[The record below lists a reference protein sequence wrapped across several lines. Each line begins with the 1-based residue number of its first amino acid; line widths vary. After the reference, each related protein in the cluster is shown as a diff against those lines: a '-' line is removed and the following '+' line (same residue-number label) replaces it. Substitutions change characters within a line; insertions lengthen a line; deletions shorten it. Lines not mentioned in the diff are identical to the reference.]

1 MKISN
6 KLIVAT
12 LLLTIIALFIY
23 DEMLKTEYVTGRYKD
38 PYRNYVSLN
47 FKDFDSLDINSST
60 VANAKI
66 VQGPFGVRIDK
77 NAEEYV
83 NITKKGNRLIV
94 SADFKSSSL
103 YNPNIYVVII
113 SCPKLSRLNTGATYT
128 IRNSAITDTIVGW
141 QMREV
146 LVDGFKQDSL
156 LVNQNYGSTV
166 LIRDSHINNL
176 NGTIGKEKGSG
187 SVIKIFKTNTIES
200 VKLTIQN
207 RSQMEL
213 NNILIPE
220 LDYYLADSAKL
231 ILNGTAGNSLKKP

>member
-213 NNILIPE
+213 NNILIPK